1 MATSNL
7 SSKFFKNVN
16 FPTSGKNTLNK
27 VFNNIPDVYKATPLL
42 HLGLSDQLSLSS
54 VPPYTVWTAQV
65 WTQDYNI
72 GLFLCY
78 RLECIYC
85 GQRSGVTHSSCPLL
99 HKLLYWECVCVQDK
113 VFQNQNVCAG
123 CINTNIIIII
133 FFQQDKEWDGFS
145 GILRLKH
152 FAVNSIYIF

>member
-1 MATSNL
+1 MWRTMYLHKQQLACWCQNDWDSSQEIEYLML
-7 SSKFFKNVN
+7 SCRPFYL
-16 FPTSGKNTLNK
+16 PTSGKNTLNK

-78 RLECIYC
+78 RLECTVFTVGRDLEWHTAAVLSFINFC
-85 GQRSGVTHSSCPLL
+85 IES
-99 HKLLYWECVCVQDK
+99 VCVFK
-113 VFQNQNVCAG
+113 TKCFKIKMFV
-123 CINTNIIIII
+123 
-133 FFQQDKEWDGFS
+133 
-145 GILRLKH
+145 R
-152 FAVNSIYIF
+152 AV